1 MAKGRNGKRT
11 GTGEDSPG
19 TWSKMQPRCLAN
31 GVHHFLLLLQ
41 CFRCIAAVVAAVV
54 VIVSINKKEED
65 CVVVVDDDDDEVPLA
80 SVCIGVTSDTT
91 ASHPL

>member
-1 MAKGRNGKRT
+1 MCIVLRRSLE
-11 GTGEDSPG
+11 GELDTMVIHSFF
-19 TWSKMQPRCLAN
+19 SL
-31 GVHHFLLLLQ
+31 
-41 CFRCIAAVVAAVV
+41 VVAAVV